1 MLVKAYITKV
11 LSTKQ
16 KRKEEK
22 NMARKVNEAREEI
35 LKALKEMNNGCPL
48 MENREKGDFD
58 ELENETVTIDEAFP
72 LDGYYCVTLK
82 DDSEHFYLT
91 SMSVTKA
98 IDFILSAGETPEGL
112 TFKVLE
118 KVKTK
123 NKNTYRPIE
132 IISY

>member
-1 MLVKAYITKV
+1 MLVITYHKK
-11 LSTKQ
+11 LSQLNKLRKRGKNMSTKN
-16 KRKEEK
+16 K
-22 NMARKVNEAREEI
+22 AREEI

-48 MENREKGDFD
+48 MDGREKGDFD
-58 ELENETVTIDEAFP
+58 ELENETVTIDEVFP

-82 DDSEHFYLT
+82 DDKEHFYLT

>member
-1 MLVKAYITKV
+1 
-11 LSTKQ
+11 
-16 KRKEEK
+16 
-22 NMARKVNEAREEI
+22 MARKVNEAREEI
-35 LKALKEMNNGCPL
+35 LKALKEMNNGCLQSAGGRILSRQDGCPL

-82 DDSEHFYLT
+82 EDSEHFYLT

>member
-1 MLVKAYITKV
+1 MATK
-11 LSTKQ
+11 
-16 KRKEEK
+16 
-22 NMARKVNEAREEI
+22 NKVREDI
-35 LKALKEMNNGCPL
+35 LKALKEMSNGCPL
-48 MENREKGDFD
+48 MDGREKGDFD
-58 ELENETVTIDEAFP
+58 ELENETVTIDETFP

-82 DDSEHFYLT
+82 DDKEHFYLT

-98 IDFILSAGETPEGL
+98 IDFILSAGETPDGL

>member
-1 MLVKAYITKV
+1 MLVKHISQKV

-16 KRKEEK
+16 KRKGEK

-82 DDSEHFYLT
+82 EDSEHFYLT
-91 SMSVTKA
+91 SMSVTKT
-98 IDFILSAGETPEGL
+98 IDFILSAGETPDGL

>member
-1 MLVKAYITKV
+1 MLVITYHKK
-11 LSTKQ
+11 LSQLNKLRKRGKNMSTKN
-16 KRKEEK
+16 K
-22 NMARKVNEAREEI
+22 AREEI

-82 DDSEHFYLT
+82 DDKEHFYLT

>member
-16 KRKEEK
+16 KRKGEK

-58 ELENETVTIDEAFP
+58 GLENETVTIDEAFP

-82 DDSEHFYLT
+82 EDSEHFYLT

>member
-1 MLVKAYITKV
+1 MLVSTYHKK
-11 LSTKQ
+11 LSQLNKLRKRGKNMSTKN
-16 KRKEEK
+16 K
-22 NMARKVNEAREEI
+22 AREEI

-48 MENREKGDFD
+48 MDNREKGDFD
-58 ELENETVTIDEAFP
+58 ELENETVTIDEVFP

-82 DDSEHFYLT
+82 DDKEHFYLT